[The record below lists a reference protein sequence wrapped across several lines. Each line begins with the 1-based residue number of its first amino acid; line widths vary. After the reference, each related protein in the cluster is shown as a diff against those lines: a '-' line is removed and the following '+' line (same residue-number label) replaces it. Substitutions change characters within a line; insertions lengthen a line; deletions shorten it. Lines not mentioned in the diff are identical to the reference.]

1 MSPLTSNSSCVP
13 ITLVSGR
20 IIGWLMLVVRNNGHL
35 HEYRS
40 RVIIFFPEKNWMIL
54 FFKFNLFAFDEMKLF
69 IFHDLNACGSCRPS
83 QLHLQPRHS
92 FYFFAFKPWARD
104 RERKMIAKLP
114 YTIISITNVKAESS
128 QHTFLLS
135 NAILLKLQYF
145 ILIFLY
151 FHADTLFF
159 YVENV
164 CSALKL

>member
-1 MSPLTSNSSCVP
+1 MTHACCSQQWPPTWIQEP
-13 ITLVSGR
+13 G
-20 IIGWLMLVVRNNGHL
+20 
-35 HEYRS
+35 YY
-40 RVIIFFPEKNWMIL
+40 FFSWEKWMIL
-54 FFKFNLFAFDEMKLF
+54 FFKFNLFASDEMKLF

-83 QLHLQPRHS
+83 QLHLQPCHS

-104 RERKMIAKLP
+104 RDIIFQRKMIAKLP

-135 NAILLKLQYF
+135 NAILLKLRYF

-151 FHADTLFF
+151 FHIDTLFF

>member
-1 MSPLTSNSSCVP
+1 MFPLPSLAAELSDDSCLLFA
-13 ITLVSGR
+13 TMATYMNTGAGL
-20 IIGWLMLVVRNNGHL
+20 L
-35 HEYRS
+35 
-40 RVIIFFPEKNWMIL
+40 FFFSWEKWMIL
-54 FFKFNLFAFDEMKLF
+54 FFKFNLFASDEMKLF
-69 IFHDLNACGSCRPS
+69 IFHDLNACSSCRPS
-83 QLHLQPRHS
+83 QLHLQPRFS

-104 RERKMIAKLP
+104 RDVIFQRKMIAKLP

-159 YVENV
+159 LSRK
-164 CSALKL
+164 CM